1 MLIVAKE
8 KGRAMIRKDYD
19 TMILKRIEKSF
30 DRIMPMGAIV
40 AFASAVAVYYSNVPR
55 KFVTYDLVVG
65 FIFVLLAALKGKF
78 SAQQKIYI
86 TIWVTIAI
94 GVLSFMDGGYF
105 SAGLQLIMI
114 SNIMAVMLVSKKQS
128 AAIAYISIGV
138 FLCLYAYYVMV
149 SPTGIV
155 DMEFTLWVIQFLV
168 FVIYL
173 FILHTVVYSIRD
185 YLLENIEELEDS
197 VETTYSLAYYDQ
209 LTGIA
214 NQNKFKKDL
223 KDLVTKE
230 GTGYMIIINVRNLNV
245 INSIYNDGVGDK
257 VLVKIAQYM
266 QNNCRQDELIA
277 RISGNEFAYWNVCD
291 NSVALRERM
300 SELKDDF
307 FDQFHIPHMSK
318 SVTFNVSYMKHM
330 RGSDIEET
338 FHKAKLALTYAKTQA
353 EPTIIPYN
361 ESLEAIL
368 REEELLK
375 ERLEKALEERR
386 FHVHYQGKYNT
397 KTGQLV
403 GVEALAR
410 YSDQYG
416 VISPVLFIP
425 KLEEMNCAV
434 VFGERMIKQVFS
446 DYIGI
451 CEKYKREV
459 SVAINIS
466 PSQLMNDG
474 FVLFIRHEIIKYEI
488 RPSQVIL
495 EITEDLMINRVDIVK
510 DRIDQLKEIG
520 FKIAL
525 DDFGSGYS
533 SLSYLTIFKFD
544 EVKIDKTFVDQIK
557 VSDRVDRMIELIV
570 DLSKDYQLN
579 IVAEGVETAE
589 QYEKLSSMGCHEVQG
604 FYFSKPEP
612 L

>member
-1 MLIVAKE
+1 
-8 KGRAMIRKDYD
+8 MIRKDYD

-30 DRIMPMGAIV
+30 DRIMPIGTIV
-40 AFASAVAVYYSNVPR
+40 AFVSALAVYYSGVNK
-55 KFVTYDLVVG
+55 KFVFYDLIVG
-65 FIFVLLAALKGKF
+65 FIFLFLTILKARF

-86 TIWVTIAI
+86 TIWVATAI

-114 SNIMAVMLVSKKQS
+114 SNVMAVMLVSKRRS
-128 AAIAYISIGV
+128 ALIAYISIGV
-138 FLCLYAYYVMV
+138 FLCLYAYYVVV
-149 SPTGIV
+149 SPIGIV
-155 DMEFTLWVIQFLV
+155 DMEFTLWLIQFLV
-168 FVIYL
+168 FLIYL

-223 KDLVTKE
+223 KESITAED
-230 GTGYMIIINVRNLNV
+230 TGYMIIINVRNLNV
-245 INSIYNDGVGDK
+245 INSIYNDSIGDR
-257 VLVKIAQYM
+257 VLVNIAQYM
-266 QNNCRQDELIA
+266 QTHCRKGELIA

-291 NSVALRERM
+291 NLVTLKERLDL
-300 SELKDDF
+300 LKDGF
-307 FDQFHIPHMSK
+307 FSQFHIPHMSK
-318 SVTFNVSYMKHM
+318 SVTFNVSYMKHL
-330 RGSDIEET
+330 RGQDIVET
-338 FHKAKLALTYAKTQA
+338 FHKTKLALTYAKTQS
-353 EPTIIPYN
+353 EPTVMPYN

-368 REEELLK
+368 REDERLK
-375 ERLEKALEERR
+375 ERLEKAIEEKG
-386 FHVHYQGKYNT
+386 FHLHYQGKYKT

-410 YSDQYG
+410 LNDQYG
-416 VISPVLFIP
+416 PIPPRVFIP
-425 KLEEMNCAV
+425 KLEKMNCALM
-434 VFGERMIKQVFS
+434 FGEQMIQQVFS
-446 DYIGI
+446 DYVTL
-451 CEKYKREV
+451 CKKYDREV

-466 PSQLMNDG
+466 PSQLMSEG
-474 FVLFIRHEIIKYEI
+474 FVDFIRHEIIKYEI

-495 EITEDLMINRVDIVK
+495 EITEDVMIKNVKTVK
-510 DRIDQLKEIG
+510 DRIDQLKDIG

-533 SLSYLTIFKFD
+533 SLSYLTLFKFD
-544 EVKIDKTFVDQIK
+544 EVKIDKTFIDQIK
-557 VSDRVDRMIELIV
+557 ISDRIDRMIELIV
-570 DLSKDYQLN
+570 NLSKDYQLN

-604 FYFSKPEP
+604 FYFSKPEA